1 MSSATE
7 ARFRIPAPASV
18 SRLVKVIALD
28 SASDDVVARLAE
40 GSWTG
45 VVFFPATAAADRTGR
60 VVEDIAA
67 GDLVVM
73 VASAGADAS
82 AAAIIGNACS
92 DRRVHTATFIVDAA
106 KAGDEALSKTLAQV
120 RPWSLMVVITSDD
133 SYVEEII
140 RSFR

>member
-1 MSSATE
+1 MSSAAE

-18 SRLVKVIALD
+18 SRLVKVIALEP
-28 SASDDVVARLAE
+28 ASDDVVARLAE

-45 VVFFPATAAADRTGR
+45 VAFFPAAAPADRTGR
-60 VVEDIAA
+60 VVQDLAA

-73 VASAGADAS
+73 VASAGADA
-82 AAAIIGNACS
+82 AAAALIGSACS
-92 DRRVHTATFIVDAA
+92 DRRVHTATFIVGAA
-106 KAGDEALSKTLAQV
+106 QAGDEAMSKTLAQV

-133 SYVEEII
+133 SYVEDII